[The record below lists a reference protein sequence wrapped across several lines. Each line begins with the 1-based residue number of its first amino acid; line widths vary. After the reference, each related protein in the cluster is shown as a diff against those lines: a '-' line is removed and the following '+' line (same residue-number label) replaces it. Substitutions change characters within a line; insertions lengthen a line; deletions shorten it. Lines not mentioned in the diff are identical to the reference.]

1 MMRPRLIL
9 TTLVALGAL
18 GCVQEKSH
26 DKLALE
32 PDGRWAVT
40 AWGEHYEVFAECG
53 PLIAGASATC
63 NAHVTVL
70 KGFTPLTAGS
80 VSAVLGGSGPD
91 LVFRQNQPKRDGI
104 YPVEVRPSSEGAFE
118 LSFQVDGRA
127 GQEDIA
133 AGRVNVGSAESPGGA
148 LSGREAAP
156 DAISFLKEQQWR
168 TSFATVRIS
177 EGALNE
183 SVAGPGRV
191 TPPAGGEVTLTATFD
206 AAVAPEPWPY
216 AGLDVEKRKV
226 LFRLLPRVG
235 ERSLPELRAEATS
248 LAADVEAAK
257 RRVERLTELLRVEAT
272 SAAELER
279 AQATLAGLE
288 ARLNSARQGMGAADE
303 PGGSSAGTAIV
314 VTAPWSGRVA
324 EVSVSP
330 GQTVTAGAPL
340 ARVVKLRPL
349 WIVVSLRPE
358 DAARVQGRP
367 SGLLLRRPGS
377 TGVMNVGAEDVRIV
391 SQSPEVDPQTASV
404 SLILEVNRSASDLAI
419 GSGVE
424 AELLLAGERKGIVI
438 PASALIDDSGVSV
451 AYVQIEG
458 ESFARREVR
467 VVVRQGEQALVEGL
481 GVGERL
487 VTVGGGAIRRS
498 SLLSS
503 GAPEGHVH

>member
-1 MMRPRLIL
+1 MMRARLIV
-9 TTLVALGAL
+9 TTFVLLVAL
-18 GCVQEKSH
+18 GCVQEQSP
-26 DKLALE
+26 DKTASE
-32 PDGRWAVT
+32 PGESWAVT
-40 AWGEHYEVFAECG
+40 AWGERYEVFAECG
-53 PLIAGASATC
+53 PLIAGASADC
-63 NAHVTVL
+63 NTHITVL
-70 KGFTPLTAGS
+70 EGFTPLTAGS
-80 VSAVLGGSGPD
+80 VSVVLGGSGPD
-91 LVFRQNQPKRDGI
+91 LVFRQDHPKRDGI
-104 YPVEVRPSSEGAFE
+104 YLVEVRPSSEGACA
-118 LSFQVDGRA
+118 LSFHVEGPA
-127 GQEDIA
+127 GPEEIA
-133 AGRVNVGSAESPGGA
+133 GGRVQVGSAASPGGP
-148 LSGREAAP
+148 LTGQEAAP
-156 DAISFLKEQQWR
+156 GASSFLKEQQWR
-168 TSFATVRIS
+168 TAFATVRVA
-177 EGALNE
+177 EGTLHE

-206 AAVAPEPWPY
+206 ATVASEPWPY
-216 AGLDVEKRKV
+216 AGLDVEKRRV

-288 ARLNSARQGMGAADE
+288 ARLQSARQGMGAADD
-303 PGGSSAGTAIV
+303 PAGSSAGTAIA

-330 GQTVTAGAPL
+330 GQTVTAGTPL

-358 DAARVQGRP
+358 DAARVEGSP

-377 TGVMNVGAEDVRIV
+377 TAIMNIGAEDVRIV
-391 SQSPEVDPQTASV
+391 SQSPEVDPQTASI
-404 SLILEVNRSASDLAI
+404 SLILEVNRGASDLAM

-424 AELLLAGERKGIVI
+424 AELLLASERKGIVI

-451 AYVQIEG
+451 AYVQMEG
-458 ESFARREVR
+458 ERFARREVS
-467 VVVRQGEQALVEGL
+467 VVARQGGQALVEGL
-481 GVGERL
+481 EPGERL

-498 SLLSS
+498 SLLST